1 MELEHGIRA
10 LPREWSFASLAA
22 QAFSLVC
29 LCSVKLAPSQYLHS
43 SQPWSP
49 PCRLTSKA
57 WASIPS
63 CHSLRADTV
72 MWAASLLESATKHN
86 LCGESSVL
94 PSQHLSHCTVLWGS
108 EDPLWPSLWGSLL
121 VCRIFSSFM
130 TPFVGTSPS
139 PKLLCLPFHLY
150 LLAYL
155 IPRRLV
161 CFLEVWGPLHMQILF
176 SYIWGIEGGPPVLFL
191 HHLEGPPL
199 LFFIFLM
206 MVIKWDRKL
215 DFKVCN
221 KLGIKKIRY
230 LCT

>member
-121 VCRIFSSFM
+121 VCRIFSSFI
-130 TPFVGTSPS
+130 TPFVGTIPS

-161 CFLEVWGPLHMQILF
+161 CFLEVWGPLPAF
-176 SYIWGIEGGPPVLFL
+176 RRCSVGIVPHANIVFIYLGHRRWSPCPIPPPSWR
-191 HHLEGPPL
+191 PPS
-199 LFFIFLM
+199 FIFYFF
-206 MVIKWDRKL
+206 D
-215 DFKVCN
+215 DGNKVRQEA
-221 KLGIKKIRY
+221 GF
-230 LCT
+230 